1 MYVYEVKVKWG
12 PNGNTI
18 HVKKFQLLIRYG
30 IETKARERETEKQ
43 NITETKPSL
52 QLYILHLLSLS
63 TITTLA
69 PKRM

>member
-12 PNGNTI
+12 PNENTI

-30 IETKARERETEKQ
+30 IENESERKREREKTEKQ

-52 QLYILHLLSLS
+52 
-63 TITTLA
+63 
-69 PKRM
+69 